1 MKDAYVDF
9 KDKDGFRGKKGY
21 SRVVDMAEIEK
32 NGWSLNVTMYVSR
45 EEEIEE
51 IDTDAV
57 WKEIKEIE
65 KQLAEKEKKI
75 EGYLKE
81 IK

>member
-1 MKDAYVDF
+1 
-9 KDKDGFRGKKGY
+9 
-21 SRVVDMAEIEK
+21 
-32 NGWSLNVTMYVSR
+32 MYVSR